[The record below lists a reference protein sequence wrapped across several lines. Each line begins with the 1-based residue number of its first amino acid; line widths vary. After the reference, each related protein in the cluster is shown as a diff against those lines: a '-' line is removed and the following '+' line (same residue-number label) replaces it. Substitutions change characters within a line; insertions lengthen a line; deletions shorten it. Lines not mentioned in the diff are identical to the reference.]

1 MDSVNDELQR
11 RINAHVLNGDA
22 PSIIWAMEGQIR
34 INTELEA
41 KLAELERREALL
53 TNVVRDVYRWS
64 EHVYGAGN
72 AEGWYEV
79 AMTRIQEL
87 RGSLDALTD
96 AGFPWTEEPQ
106 P

>member
-1 MDSVNDELQR
+1 
-11 RINAHVLNGDA
+11 
-22 PSIIWAMEGQIR
+22 
-34 INTELEA
+34 
-41 KLAELERREALL
+41 
-53 TNVVRDVYRWS
+53 VVRDVYRWS